1 MSQVEQIMEHINNL
15 SLSDEEYL
23 SLWGCITLKLNEVYG
38 CNMIDNY
45 AYREKSTV
53 STLNSIL
60 NYLVKHLPGRSGP
73 DYEIPELGIEKG
85 ELKTNTFVLKKTI
98 SYFRLKDFESIT
110 GEFDKQLDP
119 LRREECLEYNSFTFS
134 SYCHNWSFVDPLA
147 VIHITTKNGVEIIRE
162 VIKKKQKEKIKL
174 IQKQKELG
182 KKVSRDSILVK
193 VGDFIN
199 DIPDEDIIILW
210 KKRRIKKEEFLSMI
224 IKKETIIEE
233 GGLY

>member
-1 MSQVEQIMEHINNL
+1 MVI
-15 SLSDEEYL
+15 
-23 SLWGCITLKLNEVYG
+23 
-38 CNMIDNY
+38 
-45 AYREKSTV
+45 R
-53 STLNSIL
+53 
-60 NYLVKHLPGRSGP
+60 RS
-73 DYEIPELGIEKG
+73 
-85 ELKTNTFVLKKTI
+85 
-98 SYFRLKDFESIT
+98 
-110 GEFDKQLDP
+110 
-119 LRREECLEYNSFTFS
+119 FS
-134 SYCHNWSFVDPLA
+134 SF
-147 VIHITTKNGVEIIRE
+147 HITTKNGVEIIRE